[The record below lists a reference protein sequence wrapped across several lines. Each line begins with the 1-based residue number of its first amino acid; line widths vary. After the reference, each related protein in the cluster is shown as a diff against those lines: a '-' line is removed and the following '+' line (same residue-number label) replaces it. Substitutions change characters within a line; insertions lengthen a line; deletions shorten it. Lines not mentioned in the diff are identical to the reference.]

1 RALGQSAEMLG
12 LHELIQEDAPRL
24 FDAVFPGGSGRWEL
38 RRSVFRQGGLPHQM
52 LVVSDLTRALR
63 EQELQAWQR
72 IVRVIGHEL
81 NNSLAPI
88 KSISGSLQ
96 SQLARRDRPVDWED
110 DLARGLAVIAS
121 RSEALGRFMT
131 AYAQLARLPQPKL
144 QSVDVSLLIRR
155 VAGLETRLTVQLQP
169 GPEATIA
176 ADADQLEQLLI
187 NLIRNA
193 VDACLETGGGVS
205 VTRKRLPASLEIR

>member
-96 SQLARRDRPVDWED
+96 SQLRRPDRALDWEE
-110 DLARGLAVIAS
+110 DLARGLAVISS
-121 RSEALGRFMT
+121 RSQSLGRFMA
-131 AYAQLARLPQPKL
+131 AYSRLA
-144 QSVDVSLLIRR
+144 
-155 VAGLETRLTVQLQP
+155 
-169 GPEATIA
+169 
-176 ADADQLEQLLI
+176 
-187 NLIRNA
+187 
-193 VDACLETGGGVS
+193 
-205 VTRKRLPASLEIR
+205 